1 MQWKKV
7 SRQWSSMAAKNPVGK
22 SLMGSLPWMDQ
33 ADWQHLNPL
42 INLQPKKT
50 ANHTLCVLKKCS
62 KKQTQIC
69 MKNSPNHHH
78 HQNQP
83 WIWLSPRSTYQ
94 FKRIFT
100 REKHINHQKGMQ
112 SRISKMW
119 AILKKQYGFYNKE
132 TKKKRR
138 ERIYI
143 VRYLRDI
150 STKWIVD
157 LIWVLIWTQTN
168 HKNIYETNGNIWKL
182 TNICY

>member
-1 MQWKKV
+1 MQWKKL

-22 SLMGSLPWMDQ
+22 SLMGSLQWMDQ
-33 ADWQHLNPL
+33 ADWQCLNPV

-100 REKHINHQKGMQ
+100 REKHINHHQRDAIKNIQNVGN
-112 SRISKMW
+112 SKET
-119 AILKKQYGFYNKE
+119 IRFLQQRNKE
-132 TKKKRR
+132 KEEK
-138 ERIYI
+138 
-143 VRYLRDI
+143 
-150 STKWIVD
+150 
-157 LIWVLIWTQTN
+157 
-168 HKNIYETNGNIWKL
+168 ET
-182 TNICY
+182 TY